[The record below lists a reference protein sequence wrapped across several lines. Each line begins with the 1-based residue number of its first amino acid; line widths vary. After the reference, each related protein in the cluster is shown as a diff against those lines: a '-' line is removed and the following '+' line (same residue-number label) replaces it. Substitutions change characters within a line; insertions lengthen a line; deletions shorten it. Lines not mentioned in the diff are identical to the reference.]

1 MNKQTI
7 PIFFSS
13 DDNYVP
19 FLSVAINSFIEN
31 ASKDY
36 NYEIIVLNSGL
47 TSENIE
53 RIKNGSNFFLQI
65 I

>member
-19 FLSVAINSFIEN
+19 FLAVAINSLIEN

-53 RIKNGSNFFLQI
+53 RIKKYQN
-65 I
+65 

>member
-1 MNKQTI
+1 MNTKKTI

-19 FLSVAINSFIEN
+19 FLSVAINSMLEN

-36 NYEIIVLNSGL
+36 NYDIIVLNSGL
-47 TSENIE
+47 TNENTT
-53 RIKNGSNFFLQI
+53 
-65 I
+65 